1 MEKKIF
7 TSERAGTGLRPLT
20 YMEVPA
26 KPWRPPEAAAR
37 ISPKVAITETA
48 HQPTLRG
55 RRSLPRGALLE
66 GDDARC
72 NLQIVLDLN
81 RGGQLQDGPIRA
93 LPRFGKTAHLRIFY
107 TLRDCPSVRLRYA
120 R

>member
-1 MEKKIF
+1 MTCSYTRYEPRCRMEKKIF
-7 TSERAGTGLRPLT
+7 KSQRAGTRLRPLT

-37 ISPKVAITETA
+37 ISPKVAITKTA
-48 HQPTLRG
+48 HQPTRG
-55 RRSLPRGALLE
+55 GRSLPRGALLE

-81 RGGQLQDGPIRA
+81 GAGQLGN
-93 LPRFGKTAHLRIFY
+93 L
-107 TLRDCPSVRLRYA
+107 
-120 R
+120 